1 MLAEKAGVV
10 RIARCNLTAGS
21 VAGESAPRT
30 ARVTVKVIAIP
41 FIQLKLRRT
50 GGPARHGEL

>member
-10 RIARCNLTAGS
+10 RTARGNLSAGS
-21 VAGESAPRT
+21 VEGESAPRT
-30 ARVTVKVIAIP
+30 ERVTVKVIACP

-50 GGPARHGEL
+50 GRPARQG